1 MKIEYNT
8 NSILGILA
16 TTRSTSQLK
25 KFMTPGINSESCYS
39 TVAKATIRE
48 AIELKNKKSKNKP
61 KEINLFALSTST
73 YVDGSLIKTN
83 LSIHCGFRFA
93 VVSFTSGLYLC
104 TGVLDI
110 PVSKT
115 LTL

>member
-1 MKIEYNT
+1 
-8 NSILGILA
+8 
-16 TTRSTSQLK
+16 
-25 KFMTPGINSESCYS
+25 MTLEINSKTCYL
-39 TVAKATIRE
+39 TVAQATIRE
-48 AIELKNKKSKNKP
+48 AIELKKNKQSKNKP
-61 KEINLFALSTST
+61 KEINLFALGTST

-93 VVSFTSGLYLC
+93 VVSFTSGLYWC
-104 TGVLDI
+104 SGVLDI